1 MKELISK
8 YEIKEVTKI
17 IIYDKDTG
25 KAILEVKPIKISII
39 KN

>member
-1 MKELISK
+1 MKEPMSNYKIT
-8 YEIKEVTKI
+8 EVTKI

-25 KAILEVKPIKISII
+25 KVILEVKPTKISII